1 MDDILNGEQCVKLC
15 ELGQDGFVRIIGGKS
30 AEFARFFCKLA
41 VAVHRNDYRNFGIMI
56 YANLKVLHA
65 VSRSGMNAAGTAF
78 ESDMVADDDGAYPV
92 DKRMTIL
99 DILKLLAL
107 KGRFGNGIFGNL
119 CGFHC
124 AFNKLFCHDVVF
136 AVCVYRNIFILRTE
150 ADCKVA
156 RQSPCGGGPNYEIGL
171 IKLGI
176 ERGKLAAVVFDFEF
190 YINRV
195 AGILRILYLRFRKC
209 GFAFRAPINRLQTF
223 IDEVLLCHFAENADL
238 LGFVLR
244 L

>member
-1 MDDILNGEQCVKLC
+1 M
-15 ELGQDGFVRIIGGKS
+15 
-30 AEFARFFCKLA
+30 
-41 VAVHRNDYRNFGIMI
+41 
-56 YANLKVLHA
+56 
-65 VSRSGMNAAGTAF
+65 
-78 ESDMVADDDGAYPV
+78 
-92 DKRMTIL
+92 
-99 DILKLLAL
+99 
-107 KGRFGNGIFGNL
+107 
-119 CGFHC
+119 
-124 AFNKLFCHDVVF
+124 
-136 AVCVYRNIFILRTE
+136 YRNIFILRTE
-150 ADCKVA
+150 ADCQVA

-195 AGILRILYLRFRKC
+195 AGILRILNFRFRKC